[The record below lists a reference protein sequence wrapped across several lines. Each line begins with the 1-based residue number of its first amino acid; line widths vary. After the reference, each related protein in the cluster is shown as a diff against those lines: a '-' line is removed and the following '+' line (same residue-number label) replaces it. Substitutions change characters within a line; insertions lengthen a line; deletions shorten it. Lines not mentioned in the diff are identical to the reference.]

1 MTCVAQADIEETD
14 AACATQGNR
23 PASDSP
29 G

>member
-14 AACATQGNR
+14 AACAHRETDPPQT
-23 PASDSP
+23 PP